1 MAILEKMVLAIF
13 ILACL
18 FACFFCFC
26 FLFSEKSKPAEKFKS
41 LLFSRSFNEIEISG
55 YSKLVF

>member
-18 FACFFCFC
+18 FAWFFL